1 MQHFHGSVKGFHVK
15 TVDTTGAGDSF
26 VGALLCKIVDDHS
39 VLEVSLLL
47 VIITFSSLKKDDIL
61 AHSPKYKKMGNLCP
75 VCFLFLKRFLRTAY
89 FLETVVL

>member
-47 VIITFSSLKKDDIL
+47 VIITFSSLKRMISSL
-61 AHSPKYKKMGNLCP
+61 IHLNIKKWETYVL
-75 VCFLFLKRFLRTAY
+75 FASYFLKRFLRTAY